1 MNKNI
6 LIVMGGGLMVAIL
19 VAMLVKFGLGSGDKV
34 VQEEGKV
41 EILVAS
47 RTLKVGEELSSDN
60 LKWASW
66 PEGSVFSAAIRR
78 KDKEQEP
85 GDALEGKLSRS
96 IAEDEP
102 ILRSAV
108 LKEDKGNF
116 VAALLEPGKRAVAI
130 SVKADSMVGG
140 FITPGDFVD
149 VILTYRVK
157 FDDNDDPVAKMII
170 DQNIDEHA
178 TETILEN
185 IKVLA
190 IDQTSKN
197 EEAKIKV
204 AKTVTLE
211 VDAIGAEKLALASEM
226 GPVTL
231 ALRGIGDNSM
241 TDEKRE
247 VATDMRITKI
257 GDQLFEEYK
266 KIRGGAA
273 DSSVMPTG
281 SVKIYNGSNVSSTST
296 R

>member
-1 MNKNI
+1 M
-6 LIVMGGGLMVAIL
+6 
-19 VAMLVKFGLGSGDKV
+19 
-34 VQEEGKV
+34 
-41 EILVAS
+41 
-47 RTLKVGEELSSDN
+47 
-60 LKWASW
+60 
-66 PEGSVFSAAIRR
+66 
-78 KDKEQEP
+78 
-85 GDALEGKLSRS
+85 
-96 IAEDEP
+96 
-102 ILRSAV
+102 

-211 VDAIGAEKLALASEM
+211 VDA
-226 GPVTL
+226 T
-231 ALRGIGDNSM
+231 
-241 TDEKRE
+241 
-247 VATDMRITKI
+247 
-257 GDQLFEEYK
+257 
-266 KIRGGAA
+266 
-273 DSSVMPTG
+273 
-281 SVKIYNGSNVSSTST
+281 
-296 R
+296 

>member
-19 VAMLVKFGLGSGDKV
+19 VAMLVKFGLGGGETV
-34 VQEEGKV
+34 IQEEGKV

-47 RTLKVGEELSSDN
+47 RALKIGEELSSDN
-60 LKWASW
+60 MKWASW

-102 ILRSAV
+102 VLKSAV
-108 LKEDKGNF
+108 VKEDKGNF
-116 VAALLEPGKRAVAI
+116 VAAVLDPGKRAVAI

-149 VILTYRVK
+149 VILTYRIK
-157 FDDNDDPVAKMII
+157 FDDNDDPIAKMII

-197 EEAKIKV
+197 EETKIKV

-231 ALRGIGDNSM
+231 ALRGIGDNSVSE
-241 TDEKRE
+241 EKRE
-247 VATDMRITKI
+247 VATDLRITNI
-257 GDQLFEEYK
+257 SDQLFDEYR
-266 KIRGGAA
+266 KILGGSK
-273 DSSVMPTG
+273 DSAVMPSG
-281 SVKIYNGSNVSSTST
+281 AVKIYNGANVSSTST
-296 R
+296 K